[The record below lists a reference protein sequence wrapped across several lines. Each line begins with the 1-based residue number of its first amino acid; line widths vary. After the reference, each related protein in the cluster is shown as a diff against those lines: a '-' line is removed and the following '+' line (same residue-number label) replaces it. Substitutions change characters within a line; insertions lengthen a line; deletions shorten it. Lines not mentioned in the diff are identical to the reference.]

1 MVDITQLPSVRQSL
15 QTLDKVNSSVKQAF
29 NVATSVIDTV
39 QDPVGALSNLGSK
52 YSTQNLTFPR
62 DIENPDVGLG
72 NHGHYILFSINTQ
85 ERAKLRTS
93 PLGSGGS
100 VVDDISKNQNRP
112 DYLKKW
118 STVDQTYRAVA
129 ASNYESK
136 QLNDSV
142 RKLENDIAKKGGGG
156 SNPFI
161 DMKEGRTQGRTPL
174 DNRYQSKGSTIKIK
188 RAPTKRLKTQIA
200 MYMPQ
205 QVNVTYG
212 ANYTDTEMGA
222 LTEEALNAYNNA
234 IGGRFRSAFENVLNM
249 DQGIA
254 EQLQKGLLASI
265 GVIPGFGGAREAFE
279 AKEGAIISDRLEL
292 AFKGIN
298 KRVFQYTF
306 KMIPKNPQEADEIR
320 KIVFAFKANMLP
332 EFVGGNRAGRR
343 LVVPN
348 TFDISY
354 MYVGAENDYLHKIS
368 TCVLENM
375 NVTYGGDRYKTFEG
389 RGDGAPP
396 VETTITLNFKEMEL
410 ITRERV
416 FEGF

>member
-1 MVDITQLPSVRQSL
+1 MVDITQLPSIRNSL
-15 QTLDKVNSSVKQAF
+15 QTLDKVSSSVKQAF

-52 YSTQNLTFPR
+52 YSTQNLRFPR
-62 DIENPDVGLG
+62 DVENPDVGIG

-93 PLGSGGS
+93 AIGSGGS
-100 VVDDISKNQNRP
+100 RADDITRDANIPAFINNWDVVSGS
-112 DYLKKW
+112 YKK
-118 STVDQTYRAVA
+118 VA
-129 ASNYESK
+129 ADNEIAK
-136 QLNDSV
+136 RLNDNF
-142 RKLENDIAKKGGGG
+142 RANQKTDPIAL
-156 SNPFI
+156 
-161 DMKEGRTQGRTPL
+161 RTGVAPQTAL
-174 DNRYQSKGSTIKIK
+174 DSGYQAKGSTIKIK
-188 RAPTKRLKTQIA
+188 RAPTIRLKTQIA

-205 QVNVTYG
+205 QFNVTYG
-212 ANYTDTEMGA
+212 ANFTDTEMGA

-375 NVTYGGDRYKTFEG
+375 NVTYGGDRYKTFEP
-389 RGDGAPP
+389 DAEGAQP
-396 VETTITLNFKEMEL
+396 VETTMTLNFKEMEL
-410 ITRERV
+410 ITRERI
-416 FEGF
+416 FEGY

>member
-1 MVDITQLPSVRQSL
+1 MSYEREAFGHLRQSL
-15 QTLDKVNSSVKQAF
+15 QPLNEASSTVKRNF
-29 NVATSVIDTV
+29 SVGGFQMDTV
-39 QDPVGALSNLGSK
+39 QDPVSALSNLGSK
-52 YSTQNLTFPR
+52 YSTQNLRFPR
-62 DIENPDVGLG
+62 DVENPDVGIG

-93 PLGSGGS
+93 ALGSGGS
-100 VVDDISKNQNRP
+100 RVDDITRDANIPAFINNWDVVSGS
-112 DYLKKW
+112 YKK
-118 STVDQTYRAVA
+118 VA
-129 ASNYESK
+129 ADNEIAK
-136 QLNDSV
+136 RLNDNF
-142 RKLENDIAKKGGGG
+142 RANQKTDPIAL
-156 SNPFI
+156 
-161 DMKEGRTQGRTPL
+161 RTGVAPQTAL
-174 DNRYQSKGSTIKIK
+174 DSGYQAKGSTIKIK

-212 ANYTDTEMGA
+212 ANFTDTEMGA

-389 RGDGAPP
+389 REDGAPP

>member
-1 MVDITQLPSVRQSL
+1 MTNILNLPSIRNSL
-15 QTLDKVNSSVKQAF
+15 QTLDKVNSGVQQAF

-39 QDPVGALSNLGSK
+39 QDPVRALSNLGSK
-52 YSTQNLTFPR
+52 YSTQNLRFPR
-62 DIENPDVGLG
+62 DVENPDVGIG

-93 PLGSGGS
+93 AIGTGGS
-100 VVDDISKNQNRP
+100 RADDITRDANIPTFINNWDVVSGT
-112 DYLKKW
+112 YKKMRADNLVGKQL
-118 STVDQTYRAVA
+118 SDTYEKIQRTTGG
-129 ASNYESK
+129 ASNPA
-136 QLNDSV
+136 
-142 RKLENDIAKKGGGG
+142 IALR
-156 SNPFI
+156 
-161 DMKEGRTQGRTPL
+161 EGRDIGKFSV
-174 DNRYQSKGSTIKIK
+174 DSSYQSKGSTIKIR

-389 RGDGAPP
+389 REDGAPP

>member
-1 MVDITQLPSVRQSL
+1 MDFGITSIRNSL
-15 QTLDKVNSSVKQAF
+15 QTLDKVNSSVQQAF

-39 QDPVGALSNLGSK
+39 KDPVGALSNLGSK
-52 YSTQNLTFPR
+52 YSTENLRFPR
-62 DIENPDVGLG
+62 DVENPDVGIG

-100 VVDDISKNQNRP
+100 RVDDITRDANIP
-112 DYLKKW
+112 EYLKQW
-118 STVDQTYRAVA
+118 DSVSGTYKAVA
-129 ASNYESK
+129 NVNAESK

-142 RKLENDIAKKGGGG
+142 KKLENNIAKTGGGG

-174 DNRYQSKGSTIKIK
+174 DGRYQAKGSTIRIK

-320 KIVFAFKANMLP
+320 KIIFAFKANMLP

-375 NVTYGGDRYKTFEG
+375 NVTYGGDRYRTFEA
-389 RGDGAPP
+389 DGEGAQP

>member
-1 MVDITQLPSVRQSL
+1 MNFGITRQNL
-15 QTLDKVNSSVKQAF
+15 IPLNKVASSVKQAF
-29 NVATSVIDTV
+29 NVATNVIDTV

-52 YSTQNLTFPR
+52 YSTQNLRFPR
-62 DIENPDVGLG
+62 DVENPDVGIG

-93 PLGSGGS
+93 ALGTGGS
-100 VVDDISKNQNRP
+100 VVDDPTRNANIP
-112 DYLKKW
+112 AYLRNWDVVSGTYKSVQAENEIAKRYN
-118 STVDQTYRAVA
+118 DNYRANQKTDPIAQKTGVA
-129 ASNYESK
+129 PQTA
-136 QLNDSV
+136 LDS
-142 RKLENDIAKKGGGG
+142 G
-156 SNPFI
+156 
-161 DMKEGRTQGRTPL
+161 
-174 DNRYQSKGSTIKIK
+174 YQSKGSTIKIK

-212 ANYTDTEMGA
+212 ANFTDTEMGA

-306 KMIPKNPQEADEIR
+306 KMIPKNAQEADEIR
-320 KIVFAFKANMLP
+320 NIVFAFKANMLP

-389 RGDGAPP
+389 REDGAPP

>member
-1 MVDITQLPSVRQSL
+1 MSIKEQFTTNLNRV
-15 QTLDKVNSSVKQAF
+15 SSAVTQAF
-29 NVATSVIDTV
+29 DVATSVIDTV

-52 YSTQNLTFPR
+52 YSTQNLRFPR
-62 DIENPDVGLG
+62 DVENPDVGIG

-93 PLGSGGS
+93 ALGSGGS
-100 VVDDISKNQNRP
+100 RVDDITRDANIPAFINNWDVVSGS
-112 DYLKKW
+112 YKK
-118 STVDQTYRAVA
+118 VA
-129 ASNYESK
+129 ADNEIAK
-136 QLNDSV
+136 RLNDNF
-142 RKLENDIAKKGGGG
+142 RANQKTDPIAL
-156 SNPFI
+156 
-161 DMKEGRTQGRTPL
+161 RTGVAPQTAL
-174 DNRYQSKGSTIKIK
+174 DSGYQAKGSTIKIK

-279 AKEGAIISDRLEL
+279 AKEGAVVSDRLEL

-306 KMIPKNPQEADEIR
+306 KIIPKNPQEADEIR

-389 RGDGAPP
+389 REDGAPP

>member
-1 MVDITQLPSVRQSL
+1 MVDITQLPSIRNSL
-15 QTLDKVNSSVKQAF
+15 QTLDKVSSSVKQAF

-52 YSTQNLTFPR
+52 YSTQNLRFPR
-62 DIENPDVGLG
+62 DVENPDVGIG

-93 PLGSGGS
+93 ALGSGGS
-100 VVDDISKNQNRP
+100 RVDDITRDANIPAFINNWDVVSGS
-112 DYLKKW
+112 YKK
-118 STVDQTYRAVA
+118 VA
-129 ASNYESK
+129 ADNEIAK
-136 QLNDSV
+136 RLNDNF
-142 RKLENDIAKKGGGG
+142 RANQKTDPIAL
-156 SNPFI
+156 
-161 DMKEGRTQGRTPL
+161 RTGVAPQTAL
-174 DNRYQSKGSTIKIK
+174 DSGYQAKGSTIKIK

-212 ANYTDTEMGA
+212 ANFTDTEMGA

-234 IGGRFRSAFENVLNM
+234 IGGRFRSAVENVLNM

-265 GVIPGFGGAREAFE
+265 GVIRGFGGAREAFE

-320 KIVFAFKANMLP
+320 KIVFAFKAKMLP

-389 RGDGAPP
+389 REDGAPP

>member
-1 MVDITQLPSVRQSL
+1 MVAITQLPSVRQSL
-15 QTLDKVNSSVKQAF
+15 QTLDKVSSSVKQAF

-52 YSTQNLTFPR
+52 YSTQNLRFPR
-62 DIENPDVGLG
+62 DVENPDVGIG

-93 PLGSGGS
+93 AIGSGGS
-100 VVDDISKNQNRP
+100 RADDITRDANIPAFINNWDVVSGS
-112 DYLKKW
+112 YKK
-118 STVDQTYRAVA
+118 VA
-129 ASNYESK
+129 ADNEIAK
-136 QLNDSV
+136 RLNDNF
-142 RKLENDIAKKGGGG
+142 RANQKTDPIAL
-156 SNPFI
+156 
-161 DMKEGRTQGRTPL
+161 RTGVAPQTAL
-174 DNRYQSKGSTIKIK
+174 DSGYQAKGSTIKIK

-212 ANYTDTEMGA
+212 ANFTDTEMGA

-389 RGDGAPP
+389 REDGAPP

>member
-1 MVDITQLPSVRQSL
+1 MSIKEQFTTNLNRV
-15 QTLDKVNSSVKQAF
+15 SSAVTQAF
-29 NVATSVIDTV
+29 DVATSVIDTV

-52 YSTQNLTFPR
+52 YSTQNLRFPR
-62 DIENPDVGLG
+62 DVENPDVGIG

-93 PLGSGGS
+93 AIGTGGSRADDPARDANIPLYLRNWDVVSGTYKAASNANAIAKQQHADYVNLKRDANELAGDIDITGFYDELRGGS
-100 VVDDISKNQNRP
+100 VI
-112 DYLKKW
+112 
-118 STVDQTYRAVA
+118 
-129 ASNYESK
+129 
-136 QLNDSV
+136 
-142 RKLENDIAKKGGGG
+142 
-156 SNPFI
+156 
-161 DMKEGRTQGRTPL
+161 
-174 DNRYQSKGSTIKIK
+174 DNRYQSKGSTIKVK

>member
-1 MVDITQLPSVRQSL
+1 MVDITQLPSIRNSL
-15 QTLDKVNSSVKQAF
+15 QTLDKVSSSVKQAF

-52 YSTQNLTFPR
+52 YSTQNLRFPR
-62 DIENPDVGLG
+62 DVENPDVGIG

-93 PLGSGGS
+93 ALGSGGS
-100 VVDDISKNQNRP
+100 RVDDITRDANIPAFINNWDVVSGS
-112 DYLKKW
+112 YKK
-118 STVDQTYRAVA
+118 VA
-129 ASNYESK
+129 ADNEIAK
-136 QLNDSV
+136 RLNDNF
-142 RKLENDIAKKGGGG
+142 RANQKTDPIAL
-156 SNPFI
+156 
-161 DMKEGRTQGRTPL
+161 RTGVAPQTAL
-174 DNRYQSKGSTIKIK
+174 DSGYQAKGSTIKIK

-265 GVIPGFGGAREAFE
+265 GIIPGFGGAREAFE

-389 RGDGAPP
+389 REDGAPP

>member
-1 MVDITQLPSVRQSL
+1 
-15 QTLDKVNSSVKQAF
+15 
-29 NVATSVIDTV
+29 
-39 QDPVGALSNLGSK
+39 
-52 YSTQNLTFPR
+52 
-62 DIENPDVGLG
+62 
-72 NHGHYILFSINTQ
+72 
-85 ERAKLRTS
+85 
-93 PLGSGGS
+93 
-100 VVDDISKNQNRP
+100 
-112 DYLKKW
+112 
-118 STVDQTYRAVA
+118 
-129 ASNYESK
+129 
-136 QLNDSV
+136 
-142 RKLENDIAKKGGGG
+142 
-156 SNPFI
+156 
-161 DMKEGRTQGRTPL
+161 
-174 DNRYQSKGSTIKIK
+174 
-188 RAPTKRLKTQIA
+188 
-200 MYMPQ
+200 
-205 QVNVTYG
+205 
-212 ANYTDTEMGA
+212 
-222 LTEEALNAYNNA
+222 
-234 IGGRFRSAFENVLNM
+234 M

-320 KIVFAFKANMLP
+320 KIVFAFKVNMLP
-332 EFVGGNRAGRR
+332 EFVGGNRAGSR

-389 RGDGAPP
+389 REDGAPP

>member
-1 MVDITQLPSVRQSL
+1 MVDITQLPSIRNSL
-15 QTLDKVNSSVKQAF
+15 QTLDKVSSSVKQAF

-52 YSTQNLTFPR
+52 YSTQNLRFPR
-62 DIENPDVGLG
+62 DVENPDVGIG

-93 PLGSGGS
+93 ALGSGGS
-100 VVDDISKNQNRP
+100 RVDDITRDANIPAFINNWDVVSGS
-112 DYLKKW
+112 YKK
-118 STVDQTYRAVA
+118 VA
-129 ASNYESK
+129 ADNEIAK
-136 QLNDSV
+136 RLNDNF
-142 RKLENDIAKKGGGG
+142 RANQKTDPIAL
-156 SNPFI
+156 
-161 DMKEGRTQGRTPL
+161 RTGVAPQTAL
-174 DNRYQSKGSTIKIK
+174 DSGYQAKGSTIKIK

-212 ANYTDTEMGA
+212 ANFTDTEMGA

-306 KMIPKNPQEADEIR
+306 KMIPKNAQEADEIR

-389 RGDGAPP
+389 REDGAPP

>member
-1 MVDITQLPSVRQSL
+1 MDFGITRQNL
-15 QTLDKVNSSVKQAF
+15 IPLNKVSSSVKQAF

-52 YSTQNLTFPR
+52 YSTENLRFPR
-62 DIENPDVGLG
+62 DVENPDVGIG

-93 PLGSGGS
+93 ALGSGGS
-100 VVDDISKNQNRP
+100 VVDDPSRNKNLPRYLREWDVVSGTYKANQKANMIAKNEHA
-112 DYLKKW
+112 DYQRIKK
-118 STVDQTYRAVA
+118 D
-129 ASNYESK
+129 YESGA
-136 QLNDSV
+136 LDVGPISGSV
-142 RKLENDIAKKGGGG
+142 ESRAAVDGGY
-156 SNPFI
+156 
-161 DMKEGRTQGRTPL
+161 T
-174 DNRYQSKGSTIKIK
+174 SKGSTIRIK

-234 IGGRFRSAFENVLNM
+234 IGGRFRNAFENVLNM

-389 RGDGAPP
+389 REDGAPP

>member
-1 MVDITQLPSVRQSL
+1 MNPADRQYISLNNLNLAPNSVSQS
-15 QTLDKVNSSVKQAF
+15 TLNTAR
-29 NVATSVIDTV
+29 N
-39 QDPVGALSNLGSK
+39 LSNNKVSVSDTAVLENIGSK
-52 YSTQNLTFPR
+52 YSTQNLRFPR
-62 DIENPDVGLG
+62 DVENPDKGIG

-93 PLGSGGS
+93 AIGSGGS
-100 VVDDISKNQNRP
+100 RADDPARDANIPLYLRNWDVVSG
-112 DYLKKW
+112 
-118 STVDQTYRAVA
+118 TYKA
-129 ASNYESK
+129 ASNANAVAK
-136 QLNDSV
+136 QQHADYVNLKRDANE
-142 RKLENDIAKKGGGG
+142 LAGDIDITGFYDELRGG
-156 SNPFI
+156 SVI
-161 DMKEGRTQGRTPL
+161 
-174 DNRYQSKGSTIKIK
+174 DNRYQSKGSTIKVK

-389 RGDGAPP
+389 REDGAPP

>member
-1 MVDITQLPSVRQSL
+1 MSYEQEAFGHLRQSL
-15 QTLDKVNSSVKQAF
+15 QPLNEASSTVKRNF
-29 NVATSVIDTV
+29 SVGGFQMDTV
-39 QDPVGALSNLGSK
+39 QDPVSALSNLGSK
-52 YSTQNLTFPR
+52 YSTQNLRFPR
-62 DIENPDVGLG
+62 DVENPDVGIG

-93 PLGSGGS
+93 AIGSGGS
-100 VVDDISKNQNRP
+100 RADDITRDANIPAFINNWDVVSGT
-112 DYLKKW
+112 YKKA
-118 STVDQTYRAVA
+118 SAENEA
-129 ASNYESK
+129 AK
-136 QLNDSV
+136 RLHADLQQ
-142 RKLENDIAKKGGGG
+142 KENDFRQNFQNAIPSA
-156 SNPFI
+156 
-161 DMKEGRTQGRTPL
+161 RTGV
-174 DNRYQSKGSTIKIK
+174 DARYQAKGSTIKIK

-348 TFDISY
+348 TFDIQY
-354 MYVGAENDYLHKIS
+354 MYAGKSNEFLHHIS

-375 NVTYGGDRYKTFEG
+375 NVSYGGDRYKTFDATA
-389 RGDGAPP
+389 DGAPP
-396 VETTITLNFKEMEL
+396 VETSITLNFKEMEL

>member
-1 MVDITQLPSVRQSL
+1 MPENRSPNSKVDFVPLSDARAKRNFSVGGFQM
-15 QTLDKVNSSVKQAF
+15 D
-29 NVATSVIDTV
+29 TSKSPTAAV
-39 QDPVGALSNLGSK
+39 SNLGSK
-52 YSTQNLTFPR
+52 YSTQNITCPR
-62 DIENPDVGLG
+62 DVENPDKGIG

-85 ERAKLRTS
+85 ERARLRTS
-93 PLGSGGS
+93 AIGSGGS
-100 VVDDISKNQNRP
+100 RVDDPTQGANIPKYIKNL
-112 DYLKKW
+112 DVV
-118 STVDQTYRAVA
+118 SQTYKNVLA
-129 ASNYESK
+129 
-136 QLNDSV
+136 
-142 RKLENDIAKKGGGG
+142 ENEIAKRH
-156 SNPFI
+156 N
-161 DMKEGRTQGRTPL
+161 
-174 DNRYQSKGSTIKIK
+174 DNYQKSQEEFKNKFQNVITTSGKTGVDSRYQAKGSTIKIK

-265 GVIPGFGGAREAFE
+265 GIIPGFGGAREAFE

-298 KRVFQYTF
+298 KRNFQYTF
-306 KMIPKNPQEADEIR
+306 KMIPKNEKEADEIR

-375 NVTYGGDRYKTFEG
+375 SVSYGGDRYKTFEG
-389 RGDGAPP
+389 RAAGAPP
-396 VETTITLNFKEMEL
+396 VETSMTLAFTEIAL

>member
-1 MVDITQLPSVRQSL
+1 MVDITQLPSIRNSL
-15 QTLDKVNSSVKQAF
+15 QTLDKVSSSVKQAF

-52 YSTQNLTFPR
+52 YSTQNLRFPR
-62 DIENPDVGLG
+62 DVENPDVGIG

-93 PLGSGGS
+93 ALGSGGS
-100 VVDDISKNQNRP
+100 RVDDITRDANIPTFINNWDVVSGS
-112 DYLKKW
+112 YKK
-118 STVDQTYRAVA
+118 VA
-129 ASNYESK
+129 ADNEIAK
-136 QLNDSV
+136 RLNDNF
-142 RKLENDIAKKGGGG
+142 RANQKTDPIAL
-156 SNPFI
+156 
-161 DMKEGRTQGRTPL
+161 RTGVAPQTAL
-174 DNRYQSKGSTIKIK
+174 DSGYQAKGSTIKIK

-212 ANYTDTEMGA
+212 ANFTDTEMGA

-389 RGDGAPP
+389 REDGAPP

>member
-1 MVDITQLPSVRQSL
+1 MSIKDQFTTNLNRV
-15 QTLDKVNSSVKQAF
+15 SSAVTQAF
-29 NVATSVIDTV
+29 DVATSVIDTV

-52 YSTQNLTFPR
+52 YSTENLRFPR
-62 DIENPDVGLG
+62 DVENPDVGIG

-93 PLGSGGS
+93 AIGTGGSRADDPARDANIPLYLRNWDVVSGTYKATSNANAVAKQQHADYVNLKRDANELAGDIDITGFYDELRGGS
-100 VVDDISKNQNRP
+100 VI
-112 DYLKKW
+112 
-118 STVDQTYRAVA
+118 
-129 ASNYESK
+129 
-136 QLNDSV
+136 
-142 RKLENDIAKKGGGG
+142 
-156 SNPFI
+156 
-161 DMKEGRTQGRTPL
+161 
-174 DNRYQSKGSTIKIK
+174 DNRYQSKGSTIKVK

-265 GVIPGFGGAREAFE
+265 GVIPGFGGAREVFE

-389 RGDGAPP
+389 REDGAPP

>member
-1 MVDITQLPSVRQSL
+1 MSIKEQFTTNLNRV
-15 QTLDKVNSSVKQAF
+15 SSAVTQAF
-29 NVATSVIDTV
+29 DVATSVIDTV

-52 YSTQNLTFPR
+52 YSTQNLRFPR
-62 DIENPDVGLG
+62 DVENPDVGIG

-93 PLGSGGS
+93 AIGSGGS
-100 VVDDISKNQNRP
+100 RADDPARDANIPLYLRNWDVVSG
-112 DYLKKW
+112 
-118 STVDQTYRAVA
+118 TYKA
-129 ASNYESK
+129 ASNANAVAK
-136 QLNDSV
+136 QQHADYINLKRDANE
-142 RKLENDIAKKGGGG
+142 LAGDIDITGFYDELRGG
-156 SNPFI
+156 SVI
-161 DMKEGRTQGRTPL
+161 
-174 DNRYQSKGSTIKIK
+174 DNRYQSKGSTIKVK

-389 RGDGAPP
+389 REDGAPP

>member
-1 MVDITQLPSVRQSL
+1 MVDITQLPSIRNSL
-15 QTLDKVNSSVKQAF
+15 QTLDKASSTVKRNF
-29 NVATSVIDTV
+29 SVGGFQMDTV
-39 QDPVGALSNLGSK
+39 QEPVSALSNLGSK
-52 YSTQNLTFPR
+52 YSTQNLRFPR
-62 DIENPDVGLG
+62 DVENPDVGIG

-93 PLGSGGS
+93 ALGSGGS
-100 VVDDISKNQNRP
+100 RVDDITRGANIPAFINNWDVVSGTYKKAAADNEDTKRLHADYKNIKRDFIRGALVRDTKTGLDS
-112 DYLKKW
+112 DY
-118 STVDQTYRAVA
+118 QA
-129 ASNYESK
+129 
-136 QLNDSV
+136 
-142 RKLENDIAKKGGGG
+142 
-156 SNPFI
+156 
-161 DMKEGRTQGRTPL
+161 
-174 DNRYQSKGSTIKIK
+174 KGSTIKIK

-212 ANYTDTEMGA
+212 ANFTDTEMGA

-306 KMIPKNPQEADEIR
+306 KMIPKNQQEADEIR
-320 KIVFAFKANMLP
+320 KIVFSFKANMLP

-389 RGDGAPP
+389 REDGAPP

>member
-1 MVDITQLPSVRQSL
+1 MPENRSPNSKVDFVPLSDARAKRNFSVGGFQM
-15 QTLDKVNSSVKQAF
+15 D
-29 NVATSVIDTV
+29 TSKSPTAAV
-39 QDPVGALSNLGSK
+39 SNLGSK

-62 DIENPDVGLG
+62 DVENPDKGIG

-85 ERAKLRTS
+85 ERARLRTS
-93 PLGSGGS
+93 AIGSGGS
-100 VVDDISKNQNRP
+100 RVDEPTQGANIPKYIKNWDVVS
-112 DYLKKW
+112 
-118 STVDQTYRAVA
+118 QTYKNVLA
-129 ASNYESK
+129 
-136 QLNDSV
+136 
-142 RKLENDIAKKGGGG
+142 ENEIAKRH
-156 SNPFI
+156 N
-161 DMKEGRTQGRTPL
+161 
-174 DNRYQSKGSTIKIK
+174 DNYQKSQEEFKNKFQNVITTSGKTGVDSRYQAKGSTIKIK

-265 GVIPGFGGAREAFE
+265 GIIPGFGGAREAFE

-298 KRVFQYTF
+298 KRNFQYTF
-306 KMIPKNPQEADEIR
+306 KMIPKNEKEADEIR

-375 NVTYGGDRYKTFEG
+375 SVSYGGDRYKTFEG
-389 RGDGAPP
+389 RADGAPP
-396 VETTITLNFKEMEL
+396 VETTMTLAFKEMEL

>member
-1 MVDITQLPSVRQSL
+1 MPENRSPNSKVDFVPLNGATTKRNFSVGGFQM
-15 QTLDKVNSSVKQAF
+15 D
-29 NVATSVIDTV
+29 TSKSPTAAV
-39 QDPVGALSNLGSK
+39 SNLGSK

-62 DIENPDVGLG
+62 DVENPDKGIG

-85 ERAKLRTS
+85 ERARLRTS
-93 PLGSGGS
+93 AIGSGGS
-100 VVDDISKNQNRP
+100 RVDDPTQGANIPKYIKNW
-112 DYLKKW
+112 DVV
-118 STVDQTYRAVA
+118 SQTYKNVLA
-129 ASNYESK
+129 
-136 QLNDSV
+136 
-142 RKLENDIAKKGGGG
+142 ENEIAKRH
-156 SNPFI
+156 N
-161 DMKEGRTQGRTPL
+161 
-174 DNRYQSKGSTIKIK
+174 DNYQKSQEEFKNKFQNVITTSGKTGVDSRYQAKGSTIKIK

-265 GVIPGFGGAREAFE
+265 GIIPGFGGAREAFE

-298 KRVFQYTF
+298 KRNFQYTF
-306 KMIPKNPQEADEIR
+306 KMIPKNEKEADEIR

-375 NVTYGGDRYKTFEG
+375 SVSYGGDRYKTFEG
-389 RGDGAPP
+389 RADGAPP
-396 VETTITLNFKEMEL
+396 VETTMTLAFKEMEL

>member
-1 MVDITQLPSVRQSL
+1 MVAITQLPSIRNSL
-15 QTLDKVNSSVKQAF
+15 QTLDKVSSSVKQAF

-52 YSTQNLTFPR
+52 YSTENLRFPR
-62 DIENPDVGLG
+62 DVENPDVGIG

-93 PLGSGGS
+93 ALGSGGS
-100 VVDDISKNQNRP
+100 VVDDPSRNKNLPRYLREWDVVSGTYKANQKANMIAKNEHA
-112 DYLKKW
+112 DYQRIKK
-118 STVDQTYRAVA
+118 D
-129 ASNYESK
+129 YESGA
-136 QLNDSV
+136 LDVGPISGSV
-142 RKLENDIAKKGGGG
+142 ESRAAVDGGY
-156 SNPFI
+156 
-161 DMKEGRTQGRTPL
+161 T
-174 DNRYQSKGSTIKIK
+174 SKGSTIKIK

-265 GVIPGFGGAREAFE
+265 GIIPGFGGAREAFE

>member
-1 MVDITQLPSVRQSL
+1 MPENRSPNSKVDFVPLSDARAKRNFSVGGFQM
-15 QTLDKVNSSVKQAF
+15 D
-29 NVATSVIDTV
+29 TSKSPTAAV
-39 QDPVGALSNLGSK
+39 SNLGSK

-62 DIENPDVGLG
+62 DVENPDKGIG

-85 ERAKLRTS
+85 ERARLRTS
-93 PLGSGGS
+93 AIGSGGS
-100 VVDDISKNQNRP
+100 RVDDPTQGANIPKYIKNW
-112 DYLKKW
+112 DVV
-118 STVDQTYRAVA
+118 SQTYKNVLA
-129 ASNYESK
+129 
-136 QLNDSV
+136 
-142 RKLENDIAKKGGGG
+142 ENEIAKRH
-156 SNPFI
+156 N
-161 DMKEGRTQGRTPL
+161 
-174 DNRYQSKGSTIKIK
+174 DNYQKSQEEFKNKFQNVITTSGKTGVDSRYQAKGSTIKIK
-188 RAPTKRLKTQIA
+188 RAPTKRLQTQIA

-205 QVNVTYG
+205 QLNVTYG

-265 GVIPGFGGAREAFE
+265 GIIPGFGGAREAFE

-298 KRVFQYTF
+298 KRNFQYTF
-306 KMIPKNPQEADEIR
+306 KMIPKNEKEADEIR

-354 MYVGAENDYLHKIS
+354 MYVGAEN
-368 TCVLENM
+368 
-375 NVTYGGDRYKTFEG
+375 RYKTFEG
-389 RGDGAPP
+389 RADGAPP
-396 VETTITLNFKEMEL
+396 VETTMTLAFKEMEL

>member
-1 MVDITQLPSVRQSL
+1 MAIGDFEPPVKGYTRYVPLNGATTKRNFSVGGFQM
-15 QTLDKVNSSVKQAF
+15 D
-29 NVATSVIDTV
+29 TSKSPTAAV
-39 QDPVGALSNLGSK
+39 SNLGSK

-62 DIENPDVGLG
+62 DVENPDKGIG

-85 ERAKLRTS
+85 ERARLRTS
-93 PLGSGGS
+93 AIGSGGS
-100 VVDDISKNQNRP
+100 RVDDPTQGANIPK
-112 DYLKKW
+112 YLKNW
-118 STVDQTYRAVA
+118 DVVSGTYKNVLAENEVAKRHNDNYGKIDAVSGG
-129 ASNYESK
+129 ASNPHIAMREGKLPRSQVLDSRYE
-136 QLNDSV
+136 
-142 RKLENDIAKKGGGG
+142 A
-156 SNPFI
+156 
-161 DMKEGRTQGRTPL
+161 
-174 DNRYQSKGSTIKIK
+174 KGSTIRIK

-205 QVNVTYG
+205 QVNVTYA

-254 EQLQKGLLASI
+254 ETLQKGLLASI
-265 GVIPGFGGAREAFE
+265 GIIPGFGGAREAFE

-298 KRVFQYTF
+298 KRKFQYTF
-306 KMIPKNPQEADEIR
+306 KMIPKNEKEADEIR
-320 KIVFAFKANMLP
+320 KIVFAFKANMMP

-375 NVTYGGDRYKTFEG
+375 SVSYGGDRYKTFEG
-389 RGDGAPP
+389 RADGAPP
-396 VETTITLNFKEMEL
+396 VETSITLNFKEMEL

>member
-1 MVDITQLPSVRQSL
+1 MAFGITRQNL
-15 QTLDKVNSSVKQAF
+15 IPLNKVSSSVKQAV

-52 YSTQNLTFPR
+52 YSTENLRFPR
-62 DIENPDVGLG
+62 DVENPDVGIG

-93 PLGSGGS
+93 ALGSGGS
-100 VVDDISKNQNRP
+100 VVDDPSRNKNLPRYLREWDVVSGTYKANQKANMIAKNEHA
-112 DYLKKW
+112 DYQRIKK
-118 STVDQTYRAVA
+118 D
-129 ASNYESK
+129 YESGA
-136 QLNDSV
+136 LDVGPISGSV
-142 RKLENDIAKKGGGG
+142 ESRAAVDGGY
-156 SNPFI
+156 
-161 DMKEGRTQGRTPL
+161 T
-174 DNRYQSKGSTIKIK
+174 SKGSTIKIK

-234 IGGRFRSAFENVLNM
+234 IGGRFRNAFENVLNM

-389 RGDGAPP
+389 REDGAPP

>member
-1 MVDITQLPSVRQSL
+1 MSIKEQFTTNLNRV
-15 QTLDKVNSSVKQAF
+15 SSAVTQAF
-29 NVATSVIDTV
+29 DVATSVIDTV

-52 YSTQNLTFPR
+52 YSTQNLRFPR
-62 DIENPDVGLG
+62 DVENPDVGIG

-93 PLGSGGS
+93 AIGTGGSRADDPARDANIPLYLRNWDVVSGTYKAASNANAVAKQQHADYINLKRDANELSGDIDITGFYDELRGGS
-100 VVDDISKNQNRP
+100 VI
-112 DYLKKW
+112 
-118 STVDQTYRAVA
+118 
-129 ASNYESK
+129 
-136 QLNDSV
+136 
-142 RKLENDIAKKGGGG
+142 
-156 SNPFI
+156 
-161 DMKEGRTQGRTPL
+161 
-174 DNRYQSKGSTIKIK
+174 DNRYQSKGSTIKVK

-279 AKEGAIISDRLEL
+279 AKEGAIISERLEL

-348 TFDISY
+348 TFDIQY
-354 MYVGAENDYLHKIS
+354 MYDGNENQYLQKIS
-368 TCVLENM
+368 TCVLENIT
-375 NVTYGGDRYKTFEG
+375 VTYGGDRYKTFEG
-389 RGDGAPP
+389 REDGAPP

>member
-1 MVDITQLPSVRQSL
+1 MSIKEQFTTNLNRV
-15 QTLDKVNSSVKQAF
+15 SSAVTQAF
-29 NVATSVIDTV
+29 DVATSVIDTV

-52 YSTQNLTFPR
+52 YSTQNLRFPR
-62 DIENPDVGLG
+62 DVENPDVGIG

-93 PLGSGGS
+93 PVGSGGS
-100 VVDDISKNQNRP
+100 RVDDITRDANIP
-112 DYLKKW
+112 AYLKQW
-118 STVDQTYRAVA
+118 DTVSGTYKAVA
-129 ASNYESK
+129 ADNLVAK
-136 QLNDSV
+136 QLSDNIRSDP
-142 RKLENDIAKKGGGG
+142 IALRTGG
-156 SNPFI
+156 SVL
-161 DMKEGRTQGRTPL
+161 TPV
-174 DNRYQSKGSTIKIK
+174 DSRYQAKGSTIRIK

-212 ANYTDTEMGA
+212 ANFTDTEMGA

-389 RGDGAPP
+389 REDGAPP

>member
-1 MVDITQLPSVRQSL
+1 MSIKEQFTTNLNRV
-15 QTLDKVNSSVKQAF
+15 SSAVTQAF
-29 NVATSVIDTV
+29 DVATSVIDTV

-52 YSTQNLTFPR
+52 YSTQNLRFPR
-62 DIENPDVGLG
+62 DVENPDVGIG

-93 PLGSGGS
+93 ALGTGGS
-100 VVDDISKNQNRP
+100 RADDITRDANIPAILNNWDVVSGS
-112 DYLKKW
+112 YKK
-118 STVDQTYRAVA
+118 A
-129 ASNYESK
+129 AADNEIAK
-136 QLNDSV
+136 RLNDNF
-142 RKLENDIAKKGGGG
+142 RANQKTDPIAL
-156 SNPFI
+156 
-161 DMKEGRTQGRTPL
+161 RTGVAPQTAL
-174 DNRYQSKGSTIKIK
+174 DSGYQAKGSTIKIK

-212 ANYTDTEMGA
+212 ANFTDTEMGA

-389 RGDGAPP
+389 REDGAPP

>member
-1 MVDITQLPSVRQSL
+1 MSELNLKSQFIPIARQGLSRFTSNILDTAVNAPFIDSVVPNARPLTKHSTENL
-15 QTLDKVNSSVKQAF
+15 EF
-29 NVATSVIDTV
+29 PMNVASA
-39 QDPVGALSNLGSK
+39 DPG
-52 YSTQNLTFPR
+52 
-62 DIENPDVGLG
+62 IG
-72 NHGHYILFSINTQ
+72 NHGHYIMFYINTQ
-85 ERAKLRTS
+85 ERAKLRT
-93 PLGSGGS
+93 GGVTGKGS
-100 VVDDISKNQNRP
+100 VVDDVSQGYNIPKYIQQWDNVSGSYKSKSADDADLRG
-112 DYLKKW
+112 
-118 STVDQTYRAVA
+118 
-129 ASNYESK
+129 K
-136 QLNDSV
+136 QLNDAETQAALANFSG
-142 RKLENDIAKKGGGG
+142 DPQPPTGGAY
-156 SNPFI
+156 
-161 DMKEGRTQGRTPL
+161 R
-174 DNRYQSKGSTIKIK
+174 SKGSTVKVK
-188 RAPTKRLKTQIA
+188 RAATKRLKTAIA
-200 MYMPQ
+200 MYMPASVQ
-205 QVNVTYG
+205 VTYG
-212 ANYTDTEMGA
+212 ANYTDTEIGA
-222 LTEEALNAYNNA
+222 LTEAALNAFNSARSGDARGAFVNVVNMA
-234 IGGRFRSAFENVLNM
+234 PDVADALERSMLGTIGA
-249 DQGIA
+249 
-254 EQLQKGLLASI
+254 
-265 GVIPGFGGAREAFE
+265 IPGFGGAREAFE
-279 AKEGAIISDRLEL
+279 MKEGAIVSDRLEL

-354 MYVGAENDYLHKIS
+354 MYVGSENDYLHKIS

>member
-1 MVDITQLPSVRQSL
+1 MSIKEQFTTNLNRVSSAVTQPF
-15 QTLDKVNSSVKQAF
+15 D
-29 NVATSVIDTV
+29 VATSVIDTV

-52 YSTQNLTFPR
+52 YSTQNLRFPR
-62 DIENPDVGLG
+62 DVENPDVGIG

-93 PLGSGGS
+93 AIGSGGS
-100 VVDDISKNQNRP
+100 RADDPARDANIPLYLRNWDVVSG
-112 DYLKKW
+112 
-118 STVDQTYRAVA
+118 TYKA
-129 ASNYESK
+129 ASNANAVAK
-136 QLNDSV
+136 QQHADYINLKRDANELSG
-142 RKLENDIAKKGGGG
+142 DIDITGFYDELRGG
-156 SNPFI
+156 SVI
-161 DMKEGRTQGRTPL
+161 
-174 DNRYQSKGSTIKIK
+174 DNRYQSKGSTIKVK

-389 RGDGAPP
+389 REDGAPP

>member
-1 MVDITQLPSVRQSL
+1 MDFGITRQNL
-15 QTLDKVNSSVKQAF
+15 IPLNKVASSVKQAF
-29 NVATSVIDTV
+29 NVATNVIDTV

-52 YSTQNLTFPR
+52 YSTQNLRFPR
-62 DIENPDVGLG
+62 DVENPDVGIG

-93 PLGSGGS
+93 ALGSGGS
-100 VVDDISKNQNRP
+100 RVDDITRDANIPAFINNWDVVSGS
-112 DYLKKW
+112 YKK
-118 STVDQTYRAVA
+118 VA
-129 ASNYESK
+129 ADNEIAK
-136 QLNDSV
+136 RLNDNF
-142 RKLENDIAKKGGGG
+142 RANQKTDPIAL
-156 SNPFI
+156 
-161 DMKEGRTQGRTPL
+161 RTGVAPQTAL
-174 DNRYQSKGSTIKIK
+174 DSGYQAKGSTIKIK

-212 ANYTDTEMGA
+212 ANFTDTEMGA

-292 AFKGIN
+292 AFKGIT

-306 KMIPKNPQEADEIR
+306 KMIPKNAQEADEIR

-389 RGDGAPP
+389 REDGAPP

>member
-1 MVDITQLPSVRQSL
+1 MPENRSPNSKVDFVPLSDARAKRNFSVGGFQM
-15 QTLDKVNSSVKQAF
+15 D
-29 NVATSVIDTV
+29 TSKSPTAAV
-39 QDPVGALSNLGSK
+39 SNLGSK

-62 DIENPDVGLG
+62 DVENPDKGIG

-85 ERAKLRTS
+85 ERARLRTS
-93 PLGSGGS
+93 AIGSGGS
-100 VVDDISKNQNRP
+100 RVDDPTQGANIPKYIKNW
-112 DYLKKW
+112 DVV
-118 STVDQTYRAVA
+118 SQTYKNVLA
-129 ASNYESK
+129 
-136 QLNDSV
+136 
-142 RKLENDIAKKGGGG
+142 ENEIAKRH
-156 SNPFI
+156 N
-161 DMKEGRTQGRTPL
+161 
-174 DNRYQSKGSTIKIK
+174 DNYQKSQEEFKNKFQNVITTSGKTGVDSRYQAKGSTIKIK

-254 EQLQKGLLASI
+254 EKLQKGLLASI
-265 GVIPGFGGAREAFE
+265 GIIPGFGGAREAFE

-298 KRVFQYTF
+298 KRNFQYTF
-306 KMIPKNPQEADEIR
+306 KMIPKNEKEADEIR

-375 NVTYGGDRYKTFEG
+375 SVSYGGDRYKTFEG
-389 RGDGAPP
+389 RADGAPP
-396 VETTITLNFKEMEL
+396 VETSMTLAFTEIEL